1 LTLAIGIA
9 MPALAALKMSIPM
22 ACSNDFR
29 YVWPVRMPT
38 PYLYARAVARLA
50 LTTQAAPRP
59 LDLTP
64 APSSSAPGRPG

>member
-38 PYLYARAVARLA
+38 PYLYARAVARLGEA
-50 LTTQAAPRP
+50 GCHRMIRAAH
-59 LDLTP
+59 
-64 APSSSAPGRPG
+64 G